1 MLTDIMQVLVLGSVE
16 GAVYMLI
23 AVGYSLVYGT
33 GGIMN
38 LAHGAFYLIA
48 GYMLYWYLGTLGLFT
63 SVVLAL
69 IIVTLIGGI
78 SYLALIKPL
87 EKKSQLS
94 VVMVTFAIAFFIEQI
109 VKLGCSILGFEK
121 ESTLPNLIEIK
132 GTVSFELF
140 GTIIPYDYVF
150 ILIISFLIVSLITLF
165 ISKSKLGTS
174 IRAISQDREA
184 ATLMGINADRVLMFT
199 VMISAFLAGVAAV
212 IYVPSYPIAP
222 WQGWVIL
229 TNSFAVVI
237 LGGMGSLPGSVIGAF
252 IISFAR
258 SFTFY
263 FVDLALGYQFTGI
276 IHLGIILLT
285 LIIRPR
291 GLLGKKERL

>member
-237 LGGMGSLPGSVIGAF
+237 LGGMGSLPGSVLGAF
-252 IISFAR
+252 ILSYASHFTRVFIDPAIS
-258 SFTFY
+258 TLVPM
-263 FVDLALGYQFTGI
+263 FVIVVMLALRPQGI
-276 IHLGIILLT
+276 
-285 LIIRPR
+285 
-291 GLLGKKERL
+291 LGKKEID